1 MSFVKRL
8 TRSRF
13 VQQTVGITAA
23 EYLRLVWKT
32 GTVVYDP
39 VDIYQQMTAQLP
51 VIIGM
56 WHGQHFLMPFLRQ
69 DQPVKVL
76 ISRHRDGEINAI
88 AAERLG
94 IGTIRGSGD
103 MGRRFDRKGGV
114 GAFKAMLTA
123 IENGHTIALTADVPK
138 IARVAGAG
146 IIKLAQHSGRPILP
160 VAMTTSRRIELDN
173 WDKSAINLPM
183 SRIAAVAGKLI
194 QVDAD
199 ADDAALE
206 AHRSALEATL
216 NAVTERACA
225 IADGRAGG
233 QRGG

>member
-13 VQQTVGITAA
+13 VQKTVGVAAA

-32 GTVVYDP
+32 SSVVYHP
-39 VDIYQQMTAQLP
+39 VDIYAHINAQLP

-123 IENGHTIALTADVPK
+123 IENGDTIALTADVPK
-138 IARVAGAG
+138 ISRVAGAG

-160 VAMTTSRRIELDN
+160 VAMATSRRIELKN
-173 WDKSAINLPM
+173 WDKSAVNLPM
-183 SRIAAVAGKLI
+183 SRIAAVAGDLI
-194 QVDAD
+194 HVDANAEVD
-199 ADDAALE
+199 TLEKCRASLE
-206 AHRSALEATL
+206 ANL
-216 NAVTERACA
+216 NAATARAYA
-225 IADGRAGG
+225 IADGRLGG
-233 QRGG
+233 ERD